1 MTQTTFSFDAFKEMV
16 SSNQEFKNNITHR
29 NDIVDLD
36 NGVMKIYSEN
46 LNKYLE
52 QYSCKDAEDLE
63 DTLYYNYGI
72 YCKVI

>member
-1 MTQTTFSFDAFKEMV
+1 MKQNTFSLESFKEMV
-16 SSNQEFKNNITHR
+16 SSNQEFKDNITCR

-46 LNKYLE
+46 LSKYLE
-52 QYSCKDAEDLE
+52 QYSCKNAEDLE
-63 DTLYYNYGI
+63 DTLYYDYGI

>member
-1 MTQTTFSFDAFKEMV
+1 MAQTTFSFDAFKEMV

-63 DTLYYNYGI
+63 DTLYYDYGI